1 MAQAQKSAN
10 LQVDALLLQAQLEA
24 VEGNL
29 QQTTELLAQARA
41 TAEKYELHNL
51 GEKAKAEQNRLENET
66 MKWLELFE
74 RNAPLQARLEQAR
87 FEHYIKEAQKMI
99 TLQYQRWFEIRGIY
113 SQAAKANLNN

>member
-1 MAQAQKSAN
+1 MFKEVKALLTKFLDMAQAQKSAN

-51 GEKAKAEQNRLENET
+51 GEKAKAEQNRLENEM
-66 MKWLELFE
+66 MKWQELLQ
-74 RNAPLQARLEQAR
+74 RNAPLQERLEHAR
-87 FEHYIKEAQKMI
+87 VEHYIKDAQKMI
-99 TLQYQRWFEIRGIY
+99 TLHRQE
-113 SQAAKANLNN
+113 